1 MRILVSDLLWHR
13 TGICG
18 RLECKCLRRCLPEQ
32 SEREPLGGL
41 GEIATC
47 WPNKLQLSF
56 TEVMVLGT
64 SGLSRAIRRRGGG
77 VALGVV
83 VVVDLLLLTI
93 VAVAIAG
100 AVALA
105 RGFVVLLAVG
115 CVDVIASFGRGYV
128 VLVVVILIVVIVVE
142 TVIDGED
149 VLQGMVVVLL
159 VYFDLA
165 QIVVEEARG
174 EMVEVTL
181 ANELEFGTDQV
192 FNVDL
197 RIVRFDVGHVED
209 VMLGHLDDQGGMSLG
224 VVSGALSVMS
234 IIF

>member
-1 MRILVSDLLWHR
+1 
-13 TGICG
+13 
-18 RLECKCLRRCLPEQ
+18 
-32 SEREPLGGL
+32 
-41 GEIATC
+41 
-47 WPNKLQLSF
+47 
-56 TEVMVLGT
+56 MVLGT

-165 QIVVEEARG
+165 QIVVENARG

-181 ANELEFGTDQV
+181 ANELEFGTDNV